1 MYVNTN
7 LETYMESKITT
18 VSPSLDVEK
27 AVEMVG
33 GSRFELI
40 LIAATRAR
48 EIAQKRNIANAAD
61 SSLKFRMKPNIE
73 ALQEIE
79 EGKIGRDYLS
89 KVAKAR

>member
-1 MYVNTN
+1 
-7 LETYMESKITT
+7 MESKITT

-61 SSLKFRMKPNIE
+61 SAMKFRMKPNIE

>member
-1 MYVNTN
+1 
-7 LETYMESKITT
+7 MESKITT
-18 VSPSLDVEK
+18 VSPSLDIQKCAEN
-27 AVEMVG
+27 VG

-40 LIAATRAR
+40 LIAATRSR

-61 SSLKFRMKPNIE
+61 SAMKFRMKPNIE

-89 KVAKAR
+89 KVAKVR